1 LLDPL
6 THLATNSTA
15 TTIATATT
23 GPDPALTL
31 TAAIVSAVVAFAILG
46 LDRFLIE
53 PRKWRVRYVVRQL
66 EKSVQ
71 LHAWLVSVLRAC
83 QEKAKRTPDVE
94 AKLPHLLE
102 SDDVRKLEDIF
113 EKNAYF
119 LSSELK
125 QTWYDAQRKDT
136 TFLFDAVKH
145 RDKIGAPTVLGSMEH
160 RVVSIDLTEMQNRAE
175 TEVSFVIQVHR
186 NLTRFAGLKALTKRE
201 LPDLYERYTKEMQ
214 IDT

>member
-1 LLDPL
+1 V
-6 THLATNSTA
+6 ATNSTA
-15 TTIATATT
+15 TTTATATT

-31 TAAIVSAVVAFAILG
+31 TAAVVSAVVAFAILG

-71 LHAWLVSVLRAC
+71 VHGWLVSVLRAC
-83 QEKAKRTPDVE
+83 QEKAKRTPEVE

-113 EKNAYF
+113 EKNAYS
-119 LSSELK
+119 LSKELK

-145 RDKIGAPTVLGSMEH
+145 RDKIGAPTIFGSVEH
-160 RVVSIDLTEMQNRAE
+160 RVVSVDLTEMQE
-175 TEVSFVIQVHR
+175 KTEIELEFTLKVHR
-186 NLTRFAGLKALTKRE
+186 NLTRFAGLKTLTKRE

-214 IDT
+214 IAT

>member
-1 LLDPL
+1 MCFPGPGILLDSL
-6 THLATNSTA
+6 THVATNSTA
-15 TTIATATT
+15 TTTATATT

-31 TAAIVSAVVAFAILG
+31 TAAVVSAVVAFAILG

-66 EKSVQ
+66 EKSIQV
-71 LHAWLVSVLRAC
+71 HAWLLSILRAC
-83 QEKAKRTPDVE
+83 QEKAKRTPEVE

-113 EKNAYF
+113 EKNAYS
-119 LSSELK
+119 LSKELK

-145 RDKIGAPTVLGSMEH
+145 RGQDWSSYNI
-160 RVVSIDLTEMQNRAE
+160 R
-175 TEVSFVIQVHR
+175 
-186 NLTRFAGLKALTKRE
+186 
-201 LPDLYERYTKEMQ
+201 
-214 IDT
+214 